1 MAPTTETTS
10 QPPQSAPTDA
20 HALQCMEIWGGYEA
34 ADDAISVPGIDAW
47 VFSQPHE
54 AGPAGGDIHYVSM
67 CGQGAIS
74 RFLLADVAGHG
85 VNVAAIAGDLR
96 QMMRRQINQLDNT
109 KLAAGLNEEFTEHSD
124 AGDFATALIG
134 TYFAPTDQFII
145 ANAGHPRPLWY
156 RSGTRQ
162 WQWLDETVEAVDEVA
177 PKNLPLGVIPG
188 TGYRQFAV
196 TLEQGDLVVLYSDAL
211 IEAANP
217 GGRQLGQTGLLGMAR
232 SLEADAPLGLGRD
245 LLRAVAAF
253 TEADQPDDDL
263 TLLVLHHNA
272 SDPPALSMG
281 ERFKTMA
288 RMLGLV
294 KV

>member
-1 MAPTTETTS
+1 M
-10 QPPQSAPTDA
+10 
-20 HALQCMEIWGGYEA
+20 

-54 AGPAGGDIHYVSM
+54 SGPAGGDIHYVSM
-67 CGQGAIS
+67 CGHGAIS

-85 VNVAAIAGDLR
+85 VNVATIAGDLR
-96 QMMRRQINQLDNT
+96 QMMRRHINQLDNAR
-109 KLAAGLNEEFTEHSD
+109 LAEELNEEFAEHSD

-162 WQWLDETVEAVDEVA
+162 WQWLDPGTEATDEVA
-177 PKNLPLGVIPG
+177 PKNLPLGVIAG

-196 TLEQGDLVVLYSDAL
+196 TLEAGDLLVFYSDAL

-217 GGRQLGQTGLLGMAR
+217 AGRQLGQTGLLGMAR
-232 SLEADAPLGLGRD
+232 GLEAGAPMRVGHD
-245 LLRAVAAF
+245 LIEAVGAF
-253 TEADQPDDDL
+253 GQTDQPDDDL

-272 SDPPALSMG
+272 ADPPALSLG
-281 ERFKTMA
+281 ERLKTMA
-288 RMLGLV
+288 KMMGLI